1 MLTKNQK
8 QQIIEELTDKIK
20 RQKGLIFSDF
30 RGLKV
35 GEIEELRGEL
45 RKAEIEYKIAKK
57 TLIKLALEKTK
68 KEVDL
73 SQFKGSLALTIG
85 YNDPIMPAKILNK
98 FTKTHK
104 NLKIL
109 GGLMEDKFLTIEEVK
124 ALAKIPSKNELI
136 ANLIGNL
143 KSPINAFA
151 NVLKGNIRNLIGIL
165 NAISNNIAS

>member
-1 MLTKNQK
+1 
-8 QQIIEELTDKIK
+8 
-20 RQKGLIFSDF
+20 
-30 RGLKV
+30 
-35 GEIEELRGEL
+35 
-45 RKAEIEYKIAKK
+45 
-57 TLIKLALEKTK
+57 LIKLALEKAK
-68 KEVDL
+68 KEVNL

-98 FTKTHK
+98 FTKAHK